1 MLIRMSFPEQVVG
14 WIMVCI
20 TTFQF
25 SINVSGE
32 LAGYFQGGR
41 GLRQGW
47 VQVLLEVPKEQD
59 FPPCFADDL
68 LIFSKEEVNSVCVI
82 HNVLMEFQSLSG
94 LSPNP
99 DKSDNHLS
107 GIPDGIREQIVQI
120 RRSLLSPQDSRLF
133 IVKPLLIKSL
143 LEFSTRHID
152 RFHMLDE
159 CNW

>member
-1 MLIRMSFPEQVVG
+1 MLAVNLQAIFKGEGG
-14 WIMVCI
+14 WDKAEFKFYWRCQKNRI
-20 TTFQF
+20 
-25 SINVSGE
+25 SH
-32 LAGYFQGGR
+32 L
-41 GLRQGW
+41 
-47 VQVLLEVPKEQD
+47 
-59 FPPCFADDL
+59 CFADDL
-68 LIFSKEEVNSVCVI
+68 MIFNKGEVNSVCVI

-159 CNW
+159 RNW